1 MGRQA
6 AAAVK
11 PKPPVGISLRLDLAD
26 GIRLGPGKADVLQ
39 GIAETGSIAGAG
51 RRLNM
56 SYKRVWGI
64 VEELNGMFDATLI
77 EAAKG
82 GKAGGGAELT
92 RLGQAVLA
100 AYRRVE
106 AGTERLAAR
115 ELAQLRRRLAK

>member
-1 MGRQA
+1 M
-6 AAAVK
+6 K
-11 PKPPVGISLRLDLAD
+11 SKPPVGISLRLDLAD

-39 GIAETGSIAGAG
+39 GIKETGSIAGAG
-51 RRLNM
+51 RELGM

-64 VEELNGMFDATLI
+64 VEELNGMFDAPLV

-82 GKAGGGAELT
+82 GKAGGGAGLT

-106 AGTERLAAR
+106 AETVRAAMR
-115 ELAQLRRRLAK
+115 ELTQLRRRLAKDR